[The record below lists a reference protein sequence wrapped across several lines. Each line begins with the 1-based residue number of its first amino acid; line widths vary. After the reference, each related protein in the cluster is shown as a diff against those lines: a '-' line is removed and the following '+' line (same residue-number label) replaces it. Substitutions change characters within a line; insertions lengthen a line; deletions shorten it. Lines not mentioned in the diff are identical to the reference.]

1 MHAHDCGY
9 LMWQKFF
16 YMYIALIVFI
26 GWDMC
31 VTIVHA
37 IIDV

>member
-1 MHAHDCGY
+1 MRAHDSSY
-9 LMWQKFF
+9 LMWQQYF
-16 YMYIALIVFI
+16 YMYTALIVFI